1 MKKFDAV
8 TTFDNKTF
16 MPQIF
21 LMVLL
26 ISQKEI
32 MGIKSQVCFKIPTFV
47 KHSGSL
53 IMSSFVKIFL
63 EILSFHF
70 AFPPFPLVVTL

>member
-47 KHSGSL
+47 NGRRIYPFNKGL
-53 IMSSFVKIFL
+53 RIYGGGVT
-63 EILSFHF
+63 
-70 AFPPFPLVVTL
+70 PPFWHVENWYFY